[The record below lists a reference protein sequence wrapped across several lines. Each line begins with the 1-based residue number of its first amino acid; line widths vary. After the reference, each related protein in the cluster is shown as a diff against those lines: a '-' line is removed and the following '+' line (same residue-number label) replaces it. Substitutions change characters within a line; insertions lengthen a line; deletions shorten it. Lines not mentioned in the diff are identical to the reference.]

1 MPDIAKLLWPD
12 TVAVVGASPNPQR
25 LRGMIMD
32 VMLGQPFAGEIF
44 PVNANHAEVRGRKA
58 FASVADIPVGVD
70 LAVLIIPAGA
80 VVDEMERCG
89 EAGVKAAVIITSGFA
104 EQADDAGRDLQARLT
119 DIIAYYDMAV
129 IGPNAQGFANCAS
142 SLCPTFSPALRN
154 PELPLLP
161 EWHRDGGGVAVI
173 AQSGALGFSF
183 YDRGRLSDLAFRY
196 VVTTGNEAGVKAFD
210 LVDFMLDEGE
220 TDVFVMF
227 LEDIRDPDVF
237 CRVAEKALNAGKPI
251 IATKVG
257 ASEAGRLSAASH
269 TGALA
274 GSHRVNQAMFDH
286 YGIVTARD
294 QDEMIDFAAAFL
306 VNKDRL
312 PVGRNV
318 GISSGTGGGA
328 GWLCDACQANGLAV
342 PELDPATRA
351 KIDEVLP
358 PYGSSRNPVDGTAQ
372 AIREVGYARL
382 LDMVGQSDQ
391 VDALAMITSARAG
404 DVYLRE
410 KDNFFRVGRQ
420 SQKPIVAWTYT
431 WPRRE
436 TIALFAEAGYPLMTN
451 MSNAAR
457 ALAELAR
464 YRERR
469 DAFTAP
475 LVCATPVDA
484 AASADGALFEYAAK
498 QRLARHGIGTAECR
512 LAQTRDGAIE
522 AAAEFGRPVA
532 LKIQSADILHKTEAG
547 GIALNLATPDA
558 VGDAYDAV
566 VASAIAYAPD
576 AAIEGVLVEPMA
588 RRGREM
594 IVGMKRDE
602 TFGPMLL
609 VGLGGIYAE
618 VMDDVAIGPPIAC
631 QEAAKRQIRRLQG
644 AALLDGVRG
653 EPPADI
659 GALADLMVA
668 LSKFVANDGADIAEI
683 DLNPVLVHARGEG
696 VSVVDAL
703 ITGVQIAKSH
713 TNYKHQGQYHG

>member
-12 TVAVVGASPNPQR
+12 TVAVIGASPNPQR

-32 VMLGQPFAGEIF
+32 IMLGQPFAGDIF
-44 PVNANHAEVRGRKA
+44 PVNANHAEIQGRKA
-58 FASVADIPVGVD
+58 YPTVKDIPVTVD
-70 LAVLIIPAGA
+70 LAVLIIPAEA

-89 EAGVKAAVIITSGFA
+89 AAGVKAAIIITSGFA
-104 EQADDAGRDLQARLT
+104 EQADETGRDLQRRLRE
-119 DIIAYYDMAV
+119 IIERYDMAV

-142 SLCPTFSPALRN
+142 MLCPTFSPALRK

-161 EWHRDGGGVAVI
+161 EWHKDGGRVAVI

-183 YDRGRLSDLAFRY
+183 YDRGRLSELPFRY
-196 VVTTGNEAGVKAFD
+196 VVTTGNEAGIQAFD

-220 TDVFVMF
+220 TEVFVMF

-237 CRVAEKALNAGKPI
+237 RRVAEKALLAGKPI

-286 YGIVTARD
+286 YGIVTARN

-312 PVGRNV
+312 PKGRNV

-328 GWLCDACQANGLAV
+328 GWLSDACHENGLAV

-351 KIDEVLP
+351 KIDEILP

-382 LDMVGQSDQ
+382 LDLVGESDRI
-391 VDALAMITSARAG
+391 DALAMITSARAG

-410 KDNFFRVGRQ
+410 KDNFFRVGRG
-420 SQKPIVAWTYT
+420 SKKPIVCWTYT
-431 WPRRE
+431 WPRQE
-436 TIALFAEAGYPLMTN
+436 TIALFAEAGFPLMTN

-457 ALAELAR
+457 ALAELVD

-469 DAFTAP
+469 EAFVRP
-475 LVCATPVDA
+475 LACQPA
-484 AASADGALFEYAAK
+484 AAAQAGGALTEYEAK
-498 QRLARHGIGTAECR
+498 QRLARHGIGTGDGV
-512 LAQTRDGAIE
+512 LANSRE
-522 AAAEFGRPVA
+522 AALAAAAGFGEPVA
-532 LKIQSADILHKTEAG
+532 LKIQSRDILHKTEAG

-558 VGDAYDAV
+558 VGAAFDRVMAAAGRYNA
-566 VASAIAYAPD
+566 A
-576 AAIEGVLVEPMA
+576 AAIDGVLIEPMA
-588 RRGREM
+588 RPGREI
-594 IVGMKRDE
+594 IVGMTRDPA
-602 TFGPMLL
+602 FGPMLL

-618 VMDDVAIGPPIAC
+618 VMDDVAIGSLTDSV
-631 QEAAKRQIRRLQG
+631 EAAKRLISRLKG
-644 AALLDGVRG
+644 ARLLEGVRG
-653 EPPADI
+653 EPPADVD
-659 GALADLMVA
+659 ALARLMVR
-668 LSKFVANDGADIAEI
+668 LSQFVATEGGDIAEI
-683 DLNPVLVHARGEG
+683 DLNPVLVHAHG
-696 VSVVDAL
+696 VGLTVVDAL
-703 ITGVQIAKSH
+703 ITG
-713 TNYKHQGQYHG
+713 T

>member
-12 TVAVVGASPNPQR
+12 TVAVIGASPNPQR

-32 VMLGQPFAGEIF
+32 IMLGQPFAGDIF
-44 PVNANHAEVRGRKA
+44 PVNANHAEIQGRKA
-58 FASVADIPVGVD
+58 YPTVKDIPVTVD
-70 LAVLIIPAGA
+70 LAVLIIPAEA

-89 EAGVKAAVIITSGFA
+89 AAGVKAAIIITSGFA
-104 EQADDAGRDLQARLT
+104 EQADETGRDLQRRLRE
-119 DIIAYYDMAV
+119 IIERYDMAV

-142 SLCPTFSPALRN
+142 MLCPTFSPALRK

-161 EWHRDGGGVAVI
+161 EWHKDGGRVAVI

-183 YDRGRLSDLAFRY
+183 YDRGRLSELPFRY
-196 VVTTGNEAGVKAFD
+196 VVTTGNEAGIQAFD

-220 TDVFVMF
+220 TEVFVMF

-237 CRVAEKALNAGKPI
+237 RRVAEKALLAGKPI

-286 YGIVTARD
+286 YGIVTARN

-312 PVGRNV
+312 PKGRNV

-328 GWLCDACQANGLAV
+328 GWLSDACHENGLAV

-351 KIDEVLP
+351 KIDEILP

-382 LDMVGQSDQ
+382 LDLVGESDRI
-391 VDALAMITSARAG
+391 DALAMITSARAG

-410 KDNFFRVGRQ
+410 KDNFFRVGRG
-420 SQKPIVAWTYT
+420 SKKPIVCWTYT
-431 WPRRE
+431 WPRQE
-436 TIALFAEAGYPLMTN
+436 TIALFAEAGFPLMTN

-457 ALAELAR
+457 ALAELVD

-469 DAFTAP
+469 EAFVRP
-475 LVCATPVDA
+475 LACQPA
-484 AASADGALFEYAAK
+484 AAAQAGGALTEYEAK
-498 QRLARHGIGTAECR
+498 QRLARHGIGTGDGV
-512 LAQTRDGAIE
+512 LANSRE
-522 AAAEFGRPVA
+522 AALAAAAGFGEPVA
-532 LKIQSADILHKTEAG
+532 LKIQSRDILHKTEAG

-558 VGDAYDAV
+558 VGAAFDRVMAAAGRYNA
-566 VASAIAYAPD
+566 A
-576 AAIEGVLVEPMA
+576 AAIDGVLIEPMA
-588 RRGREM
+588 RPGREI
-594 IVGMKRDE
+594 IVGMTRDPA
-602 TFGPMLL
+602 FGPMLL

-618 VMDDVAIGPPIAC
+618 VMDDVAIGPLTDSV
-631 QEAAKRQIRRLQG
+631 EAAKRLISRLKG
-644 AALLDGVRG
+644 ARLLEGVRG
-653 EPPADI
+653 EPPADVD
-659 GALADLMVA
+659 ALARLMVR
-668 LSKFVANDGADIAEI
+668 LSQFVATEGGDIAEI
-683 DLNPVLVHARGEG
+683 DLNPVLVHAHG
-696 VSVVDAL
+696 VGLTVVDAL
-703 ITGVQIAKSH
+703 ITG
-713 TNYKHQGQYHG
+713 T

>member
-12 TVAVVGASPNPQR
+12 TVAVIGASPNPQR

-32 VMLGQPFAGEIF
+32 IMLGQPFAGDIF
-44 PVNANHAEVRGRKA
+44 PVNANHAEIQGRKA
-58 FASVADIPVGVD
+58 FPTVKDIPVTVD
-70 LAVLIIPAGA
+70 LAVLIIPAEA

-89 EAGVKAAVIITSGFA
+89 AAGVKAAIIITSGFA
-104 EQADDAGRDLQARLT
+104 EQADETGRDLQRRLRE
-119 DIIAYYDMAV
+119 IIERYDMAV

-142 SLCPTFSPALRN
+142 MLCPTFSPALRK

-161 EWHRDGGGVAVI
+161 EWHKDGGRVAVI

-183 YDRGRLSDLAFRY
+183 YDRGRLSELPFRY
-196 VVTTGNEAGVKAFD
+196 VVTTGNEAGIQAFD

-220 TDVFVMF
+220 TEVFVMF

-237 CRVAEKALNAGKPI
+237 RRVAEKALLAGKPI

-286 YGIVTARD
+286 YGIVTARN

-312 PVGRNV
+312 PKGRNV

-328 GWLCDACQANGLAV
+328 GWLSDACHENGLAV

-351 KIDEVLP
+351 KIDEILP

-382 LDMVGQSDQ
+382 LDLVGESDRI
-391 VDALAMITSARAG
+391 DALAMITSARAG

-410 KDNFFRVGRQ
+410 KDNFFRVGRG
-420 SQKPIVAWTYT
+420 SKKPIVCWTYT
-431 WPRRE
+431 WPRQE
-436 TIALFAEAGYPLMTN
+436 TIALFAEAGFPLMTN

-457 ALAELAR
+457 ALAELVD

-469 DAFTAP
+469 EAFVRP
-475 LVCATPVDA
+475 LACQPA
-484 AASADGALFEYAAK
+484 AAAQAGGALTEYEAK
-498 QRLARHGIGTAECR
+498 QRLARHGIGTGDGV
-512 LAQTRDGAIE
+512 LANSRE
-522 AAAEFGRPVA
+522 AALAAAAGFGEPVA
-532 LKIQSADILHKTEAG
+532 LKIQSRDILHKTEAG

-558 VGDAYDAV
+558 VGAAFDRVMAAAGRYNA
-566 VASAIAYAPD
+566 A
-576 AAIEGVLVEPMA
+576 AAIDGVLIEPMA
-588 RRGREM
+588 RPGREI
-594 IVGMKRDE
+594 IVGMTRDPA
-602 TFGPMLL
+602 FGPMLL

-618 VMDDVAIGPPIAC
+618 VMDDVAIGPLTDSV
-631 QEAAKRQIRRLQG
+631 EAAKRLISRLKG
-644 AALLDGVRG
+644 ARLLEGVRG
-653 EPPADI
+653 EPPADVD
-659 GALADLMVA
+659 ALARLMVR
-668 LSKFVANDGADIAEI
+668 LSQFVATEGGDIAEI
-683 DLNPVLVHARGEG
+683 DLNPVLVHAHG
-696 VSVVDAL
+696 VGLTVVDAL
-703 ITGVQIAKSH
+703 ITG
-713 TNYKHQGQYHG
+713 T